1 MNVQETRNYSEITD
15 EIYELAELTSQNS
28 KIEPSLYTKFDVKR
42 GLRDLDGSGVL
53 AGLTSVSEVT
63 AREMIDGKLVPCDG
77 RLYYRGIS
85 VNDLTNACLSEGRS
99 GFEETVYLLLFGNL
113 PDKNQLKSFTKLL
126 SSYRSLPPSF
136 VRDVIMKAPSRDM
149 MNALSRSVLT
159 MYSYDEN
166 PDDTSVP
173 NVLRQCLQLIS
184 VFPLLSVYGYHAY
197 DHYHNGNSLF
207 IHAPDPKY
215 STAENILHL
224 LRPDSS
230 FTKLE
235 AAVLDVALI
244 LHAEHGGGNNS
255 TFTTRV
261 VSSSGTDTYS
271 AISAAL
277 GSLKGPKHGGAN
289 IKVVRMFEDIKE
301 NVRDYSDEEE
311 LSAYLKKIVCKD
323 AFDKTGLIYGV
334 GHAVYSVSDPRA
346 CIFRS
351 LVEKLAAEK
360 GRDDEFKLYRS
371 VENLAPQ
378 IIAEHRKMYKGVSI
392 NVDFYSGLA
401 YDILGLPAELYT
413 PLFAIARVAGW
424 SAHRLE
430 ELVGSNKIMRP
441 AYKEITPV
449 KPYIP
454 LSER

>member
-1 MNVQETRNYSEITD
+1 MNAQETRNYSEIT
-15 EIYELAELTSQNS
+15 EELYELSAFITENS
-28 KIEPSLYTKFDVKR
+28 KINPELYGKFDVKR
-42 GLRDLDGSGVL
+42 GLRDLNGNGVV
-53 AGLTSVSEVT
+53 AGLTNISEVT
-63 AREMIDGKLVPCDG
+63 ARCEVDGKIVPCDG

-85 VNDLTNACLSEGRS
+85 VNDITNACLSEGRP
-99 GFEETVYLLLFGNL
+99 GFEETVYLLLFGQL
-113 PDKNQLKSFTKLL
+113 PTAAQLKSFNKLL
-126 SSYRSLPPSF
+126 GSYRSLPPSF

-166 PDDTSVP
+166 PDDTSIP
-173 NVLRQCLQLIS
+173 NVLRQSLQLIS
-184 VFPLLSVYGYHAY
+184 VFPMLSVYGYHAY
-197 DHYHNGNSLF
+197 EHYHNGNSLY
-207 IHAPDPKY
+207 IHAPEPNL

-224 LRPDSS
+224 LRSDGSY
-230 FTKLE
+230 TALE
-235 AAVLDVALI
+235 STVLDVALI

-289 IKVVRMFEDIKE
+289 IKVVRMFEDIKA
-301 NVRDYSDEEE
+301 NVADYSDEEE
-311 LSAYLKKIVCKD
+311 VAAYLNKIVCKE

-334 GHAVYSVSDPRA
+334 GHAIYSVSDPRA

-351 LVEKLAAEK
+351 LVEKLADEK
-360 GRDDEFKLYRS
+360 GRNDEFKLYRT
-371 VENLAPQ
+371 VEHLAPK

-424 SAHRLE
+424 CAHRLE
-430 ELVGSNKIMRP
+430 ELVGSNKIIRP

-449 KPYIP
+449 RDYIP
-454 LSER
+454 LNKR